1 MCQNT
6 SRIQRNI
13 TIGIRETR
21 DIHDPIRYI
30 MSQQQNNAAANNVST
45 TINAPL

>member
-1 MCQNT
+1 MCQNR
-6 SRIQRNI
+6 SRFQRNI

-30 MSQQQNNAAANNVST
+30 MSQQQNNAVST
-45 TINAPL
+45 TINAH